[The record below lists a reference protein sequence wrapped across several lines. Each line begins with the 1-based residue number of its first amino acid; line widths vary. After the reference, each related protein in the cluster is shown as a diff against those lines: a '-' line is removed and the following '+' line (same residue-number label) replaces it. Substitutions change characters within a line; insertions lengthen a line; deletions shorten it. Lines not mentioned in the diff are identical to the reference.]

1 MPDVIAR
8 QGDADDH
15 PDALARLALTA
26 ETVEF
31 PVPDAS
37 EKSVPLVGREP
48 EDWPYGVPAVTDAD
62 LATGQAGHLD
72 AVAVGVTQGALG
84 PVKA

>member
-31 PVPDAS
+31 PVSDSA
-37 EKSVPLVGREP
+37 EKGMPLVRCEHQ
-48 EDWPYGVPAVTDAD
+48 DWPYGVPAVANAD
-62 LATGQAGHLD
+62 VATGQTGHLD
-72 AVAVGVTQGALG
+72 AVAVGVTQGALS